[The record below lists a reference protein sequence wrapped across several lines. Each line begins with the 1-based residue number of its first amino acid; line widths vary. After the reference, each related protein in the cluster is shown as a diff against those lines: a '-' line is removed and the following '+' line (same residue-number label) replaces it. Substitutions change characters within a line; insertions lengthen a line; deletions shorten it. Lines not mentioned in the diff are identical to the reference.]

1 MSGVDFVFN
10 IAAGRV
16 SEKVADA
23 ATNLGVIVLRTTSLE
38 SDGTLGGAAG
48 LRDRVSLA
56 DILGVSSEPTNTNYA
71 RKTGITGTVT
81 VSNAND
87 RVDVSI
93 PNQTW
98 AGVLAGDV
106 WAKLIVY
113 YEEAAAD
120 ANRIPLTAHTFDVTP
135 NGADITAQ
143 FAATGFFRA
152 ASST

>member
-10 IAAGRV
+10 ISVGRV
-16 SEKVADA
+16 AEKIQDA
-23 ATNLGVIVLRTTSLE
+23 AANVGVIVLRTTALE

-56 DILGVSSEPTNTNYA
+56 DILSVSSEPTNTNYA
-71 RKTGITGTVT
+71 RKTGITGTPT
-81 VSNAND
+81 ISNAND

-98 AGVLAGDV
+98 TGVLAGDV

-113 YEEAAAD
+113 YEESASD

-143 FAATGFFRA
+143 FAAAGFFRA
-152 ASST
+152 ASTT